1 MPSRLTDGL
10 PITTEWLN
18 SLVDAINDIQG
29 NDRSSGGSG
38 AISHM
43 GITNNQAD
51 NLIIESGVHTG
62 QALGSSNV
70 YSATVEFRSA
80 FADSDIVVVT
90 TPAFVSTSTSSSGY
104 LFPFNA
110 YTSVGSITKTNFKL
124 SAFMGNDDGTFSAGK
139 TIIVNYIAI
148 GRRP

>member
-18 SLVDAINDIQG
+18 SLADAINDLEG
-29 NDRSSGGSG
+29 NRTESAAGGLV
-38 AISHM
+38 SHM
-43 GITNNQAD
+43 GMANNQAD

-62 QALGSSNV
+62 QSSNASV
-70 YSATVEFRSA
+70 YDATVQFRSA

-90 TPAFVSTSTSSSGY
+90 TPAFVSSSMVGERY
-104 LFPFNA
+104 LLPFNT
-110 YTSVGSITKTNFKL
+110 YTSVGAITKTGFKL
-124 SAFMGNDDGTFSAGK
+124 SAFMGNDNGTFSAGK

-148 GRRP
+148 GKKP